1 MNFLERLVQRKNAS
15 QLTRIGLHLLF
26 WLVYGL
32 ISYYFNTISLNIFS
46 QTYLAWAEPL
56 CNVVNLVLFYYPF
69 IYFTWPSLFQKKKY
83 LWGILILFIQLL
95 LYTVLF
101 EIQERWLIEGCSS
114 CKEILLKMPADM
126 QQSVEQ
132 PLLQGITGSF
142 FTFGIVYILIARLSP
157 VVAIKLLFDYIKERT
172 AAIELEKENILL
184 EFNFLKSQVNPHF
197 LFNTMNNIHSLVIQD
212 RNKDASATLT
222 KLSDFLRHSL
232 YESGAERISLAK
244 EIKLLEDYIAL
255 EKLRLN
261 HTTVSFDVIEVNPEL
276 QLPPLLFI
284 PLVENAFK
292 YTLDSPTSRSF
303 INMSM
308 TTHQNQ
314 LKVTITNNYDPTK
327 VRKSGGI
334 GLKNLR
340 KRLQNY
346 FPGKH
351 HFEIDDN
358 GNQFTVSISIDL

>member
-1 MNFLERLVQRKNAS
+1 MNILERIVEKKNES
-15 QLTRIGLHLLF
+15 QLTRLGLHVLF

-32 ISYYFNTISLNIFS
+32 ISFYFNTISLNIFS
-46 QTYLAWAEPL
+46 QTYLAWAEPV
-56 CNVVNLVLFYYPF
+56 CNVINLVIFYYPF
-69 IYFTWPSLFQKKKY
+69 MYFTWPHLFRNKRY
-83 LWGILILFIQLL
+83 LWGILVVFIQLL

-101 EIQERWLIEGCSS
+101 EIQERWLIEGCVA
-114 CKEILLKMPADM
+114 CQVILQKMPADM
-126 QQSVEQ
+126 QQSVTQ
-132 PLLQGITGSF
+132 PLLQGIIGSL
-142 FTFGIVYILIARLSP
+142 FTFGIVYVLIARLSP
-157 VVAIKLLFDYIKERT
+157 VIAIKLLFDYIKERT

-197 LFNTMNNIHSLVIQD
+197 LFNTMNNIHSLVIQE
-212 RNKDASATLT
+212 RNRDASATLT

-232 YESGAERISLAK
+232 YDTGVERISLGK
-244 EIKLLEDYIAL
+244 EIKLLEDYIEL

-261 HTTVSFDVIEVNPEL
+261 NTKVSFDSDSVDRDI

-292 YTLDSPTSRSF
+292 YVLDDAATSSF
-303 INMSM
+303 IQIRLSSEKEILFFEISNEYDKK
-308 TTHQNQ
+308 
-314 LKVTITNNYDPTK
+314 KVQS
-327 VRKSGGI
+327 SGGI

-351 HFEIDDN
+351 NFEIVDN
-358 GNQFTVSISIDL
+358 GKHFTARISISV